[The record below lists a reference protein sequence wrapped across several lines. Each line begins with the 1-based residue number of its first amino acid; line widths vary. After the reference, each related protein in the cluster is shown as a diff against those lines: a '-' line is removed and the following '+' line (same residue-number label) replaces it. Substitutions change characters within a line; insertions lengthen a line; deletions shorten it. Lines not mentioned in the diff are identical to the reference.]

1 MNICVCNAIR
11 DSSGKKYFLN
21 LHISLA
27 GKHDVTNIAKLMS
40 FSMFMQTD
48 LEELIGESLL

>member
-1 MNICVCNAIR
+1 MQLGIVL
-11 DSSGKKYFLN
+11 GKKYFLN